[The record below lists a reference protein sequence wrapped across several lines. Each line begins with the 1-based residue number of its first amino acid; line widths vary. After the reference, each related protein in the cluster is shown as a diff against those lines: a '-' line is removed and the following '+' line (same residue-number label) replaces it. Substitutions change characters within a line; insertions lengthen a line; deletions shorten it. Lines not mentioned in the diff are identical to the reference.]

1 MDLCSTLVTEQ
12 FLQENVPLRD
22 LLNEEIVFMS
32 RQKSAIKEVN
42 DWALNFLSFKFQT
55 KNYKPMYYIGFEGR
69 KNYRHLLWQKE
80 VKMHESFKK

>member
-1 MDLCSTLVTEQ
+1 
-12 FLQENVPLRD
+12 
-22 LLNEEIVFMS
+22 MS

-69 KNYRHLLWQKE
+69 KKLQALVVTKR
-80 VKMHESFKK
+80 S

>member
-1 MDLCSTLVTEQ
+1 
-12 FLQENVPLRD
+12 
-22 LLNEEIVFMS
+22 MS

-69 KNYRHLLWQKE
+69 KNYRHLL
-80 VKMHESFKK
+80 